1 MWCNLV
7 NVSQIKTAVQKLTK
21 INWLYKN
28 VDDES
33 VDELAKQVV
42 EVINNTSSTMLEKAT
57 KEDIVGFQSCIIRNL
72 DNKLSTE
79 SDIDQYKV

>member
-57 KEDIVGFQSCIIRNL
+57 KEDIVWFSSL
-72 DNKLSTE
+72 YYKKLR
-79 SDIDQYKV
+79 